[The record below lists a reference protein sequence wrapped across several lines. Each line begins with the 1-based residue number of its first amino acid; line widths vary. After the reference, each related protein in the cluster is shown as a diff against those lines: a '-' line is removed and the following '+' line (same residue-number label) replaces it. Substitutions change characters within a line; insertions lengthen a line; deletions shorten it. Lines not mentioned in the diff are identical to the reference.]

1 MRSFRI
7 VALEAGGVKAVGARW
22 SHKRV
27 QSTFSSELIKKRK
40 LYPSSLAQLLPKG
53 LEIRNDADY
62 VAGNISKRRANKIL
76 RWARN
81 FVERVEKV
89 VT

>member
-76 RWARN
+76 R
-81 FVERVEKV
+81 FV
-89 VT
+89 TS